1 MNSVSVFIILFSSF
15 LHYDCLVSSQAIQNI
30 KSLLY
35 VSSTVEKYKS
45 PLGTRDNPATSCKD
59 LMYSDNYQDG
69 GWGVPFFGSSNCFRS
84 VWKLTIWRRQS
95 SLNWVGPYLTVT
107 LYEMVG
113 FQNFKL
119 FSSGFS
125 YQTSSHSPLT
135 ESCRLF
141 NIVEISLERSPN
153 RNHWNEIIF
162 FLNFFSK
169 AFLTFTYKIEIKKG
183 KKKEKKTHTLI

>member
-1 MNSVSVFIILFSSF
+1 MQYLPRNIETTVRNWVDSLAHFGIFCLLFTQGPSWSGAGLSKIYPEWWLWSGNFSDVWTQFQCLLYYFLLF
-15 LHYDCLVSSQAIQNI
+15 LHYDCLVSSQAMQNI

-69 GWGVPFFGSSNCFRS
+69 GWGVPFFGSTNCFRS

-95 SLNWVGPYLTVT
+95 SLNWVGSYLTVT

-119 FSSGFS
+119 FSSG
-125 YQTSSHSPLT
+125 L
-135 ESCRLF
+135 
-141 NIVEISLERSPN
+141 V
-153 RNHWNEIIF
+153 
-162 FLNFFSK
+162 
-169 AFLTFTYKIEIKKG
+169 
-183 KKKEKKTHTLI
+183 

>member
-69 GWGVPFFGSSNCFRS
+69 GWGVPFLG
-84 VWKLTIWRRQS
+84 QQ
-95 SLNWVGPYLTVT
+95 TVS
-107 LYEMVG
+107 E
-113 FQNFKL
+113 
-119 FSSGFS
+119 
-125 YQTSSHSPLT
+125 
-135 ESCRLF
+135 
-141 NIVEISLERSPN
+141 
-153 RNHWNEIIF
+153 
-162 FLNFFSK
+162 
-169 AFLTFTYKIEIKKG
+169 AFENSQFDVDSRAWIE
-183 KKKEKKTHTLI
+183 